1 MILTNKYNV
10 SEVFVTAVEND
21 SYSKGDA
28 HISVTGLLSPPQM
41 RYLLEKHDDEIEVD
55 VSQRLAA
62 LHGQA
67 MHVVAERA
75 ATGNLQ
81 LLTEKTI
88 YTHYLGWKIK
98 GQFDGVLIGPG
109 ILRDLKN
116 CKAYKVA
123 DGKIPEEWVQQTNI
137 YKRMLQKEKG
147 LVINQI
153 HVDVFIR
160 DFSERRARTT
170 AGYPPAPGY
179 KIDIPVWDDDTIDAF
194 IEERVRLH
202 QLAEPPSCS
211 ERDIWAKPAKWAV
224 MKRGNVRAVRLF
236 DNPEEAAQFASTSV
250 AFHVEHRP
258 GEATRCMD
266 HCAAARFCSQWA
278 ADPRNI
284 PTTPSITESLF
295 DAQI

>member
-21 SYSKGDA
+21 PYSKGDA

-41 RYLLEKHDDEIEVD
+41 RYLLEKHDHEIEVD
-55 VSQRLAA
+55 VSDRLAA

-67 MHVVAERA
+67 MHVIAERA
-75 ATGNLQ
+75 ATDNLQ

-123 DGKIPEEWVQQTNI
+123 DSKIPEEWVQQTNV

-153 HVDVFIR
+153 QVDVFIR
-160 DFSERRARTT
+160 DFDKRRARTSQ
-170 AGYPPAPGY
+170 GYPPSAGY

-202 QLAEPPSCS
+202 QEAEPRSCS
-211 ERDIWAKPAKWAV
+211 ERDIWARPAKYAV

-236 DNPEEAAQFASTSV
+236 DTPYEADQFASSS
-250 AFHVEHRP
+250 ASLYVEYRP
-258 GEATRCMD
+258 GEAVRCMD
-266 HCAAARFCSQWA
+266 HCAAAPFCPQWA
-278 ADPRNI
+278 VDPRNI
-284 PTTPSITESLF
+284 PTTSNMENLF
-295 DAQI
+295 DA